1 MRYTKII
8 FWALVLFGV
17 GILMAAFVA
26 SERDS
31 FATKQVKHYLA
42 IQRLGEI
49 ARIKHSHS
57 ALHTSYARQARSD
70 GNYAAEQL
78 FRTIAFSER
87 VQCRACERAIHNLG
101 GEVAKPIALE
111 PKRATTADNI
121 AAAISLKHRHR
132 TTKSYPLILRSIA
145 SKNRYV
151 TRIMV
156 WCDANDTHQ
165 IALLKAAATAT
176 DTIATKSFEVCPTC
190 GYISQQEPSTPICPQ
205 CRTVATTFVRF

>member
-1 MRYTKII
+1 MGITREKRREKGKIEQHN
-8 FWALVLFGV
+8 GE
-17 GILMAAFVA
+17 MAEKGA
-26 SERDS
+26 
-31 FATKQVKHYLA
+31 
-42 IQRLGEI
+42 
-49 ARIKHSHS
+49 
-57 ALHTSYARQARSD
+57 D
-70 GNYAAEQL
+70 GRAEHAHPLPAEQHPCGDEL
-78 FRTIAFSER
+78 DS
-87 VQCRACERAIHNLG
+87 RADQHR
-101 GEVAKPIALE
+101 KQ
-111 PKRATTADNI
+111 RQMR
-121 AAAISLKHRHR
+121 AAISLKHRHR
-132 TTKSYPLILRSIA
+132 TTKSYPMILRSIA